1 MIKRGRVNRISR
13 YNRKAQSFHNVLI
26 LVTTVFILHFMLT
39 PLTYSQKVL
48 ITTTSAS
55 EGSTKSAKASSW
67 LFGISII
74 TQDVTGYEILG
85 DMTVSYII
93 SRYLRDSQRPFNRT
107 LNAVV
112 IPMIALGQLLY
123 LKKIFKIR
131 AVGQKLLMANSR
143 GGHAPPNSYC

>member
-1 MIKRGRVNRISR
+1 VIKRGRVNSISR

-26 LVTTVFILHFMLT
+26 LVATVFILHFMLT

-55 EGSTKSAKASSW
+55 TGSTKSTKTSSW

-85 DMTVSYII
+85 DTTVSYII
-93 SRYLRDSQRPFNRT
+93 SRYMRDNQRPFNRT

-112 IPMIALGQLLY
+112 IPMIAVGLLLY
-123 LKKIFKIR
+123 LKNILGIK

-143 GGHAPPNSYC
+143 GGHAPPDCYC

>member
-1 MIKRGRVNRISR
+1 MIKRGRVNSISR
-13 YNRKAQSFHNVLI
+13 YNRKTQSYHNVLI
-26 LVTTVFILHFMLT
+26 LVVTVFILHFMLT

-48 ITTTSAS
+48 ITTTSTRT
-55 EGSTKSAKASSW
+55 GSTKSAKASSW

-74 TQDVTGYEILG
+74 TQDVTGYEILS

-123 LKKIFKIR
+123 LKKIFKIKT
-131 AVGQKLLMANSR
+131 VGQKLLMANSR
-143 GGHAPPNSYC
+143 GGHAPPNNYV